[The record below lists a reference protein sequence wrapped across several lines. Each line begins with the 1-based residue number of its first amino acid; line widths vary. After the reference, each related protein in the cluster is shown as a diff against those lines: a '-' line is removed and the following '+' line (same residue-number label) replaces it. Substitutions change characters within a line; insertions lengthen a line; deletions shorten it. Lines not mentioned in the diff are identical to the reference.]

1 MQEPR
6 PQEII
11 VVGRAEDLDAQE
23 VVRKL
28 AQTPGA
34 VSIRW
39 LEVDRPGHIAPIE
52 VGLRATK
59 TPLVAFLDDDAEPEA
74 GWLEAL
80 VSAFSDPQVAC
91 VGGRVITPGFR
102 GKVRADAGRVRWY
115 GNHIGNIGAL
125 EARGPVEVDGVMECN
140 WAWRSNAL
148 RSLRLDP
155 IFEDGDAVYLDGGRL
170 RWYGRHIGNI
180 GAFEAPGPV
189 DVDGVMEGNWAWRVA
204 VLRRLDF
211 DPVFDFD
218 DASMYGLDLCL
229 RAKAL
234 GYRVLYQ
241 PAARIVHHIAPRD
254 PALARQDR
262 PLRTF
267 AYSRNYTYLALK
279 HLRGWRRATFV
290 LWWWLVG
297 ERGSYGIATAAMD
310 LAMQGRKIWPLVNAS
325 LSGKWAGVKVWARNG
340 R

>member
-1 MQEPR
+1 MSGIAVVIPTWRRAPWLARCLAAVLAQEPR
-6 PQEII
+6 PQDVI
-11 VVGRAEDLDAQE
+11 VVGRAEDPDAQE
-23 VVRKL
+23 VVKEVAR
-28 AQTPGA
+28 TPGA
-34 VSIRW
+34 VSVRW

-102 GKVRADAGRVRWY
+102 GKVHADAGRVRWY
-115 GNHIGNIGAL
+115 GKHIGNIAAV
-125 EARGPVEVDGVMECN
+125 EASSP
-140 WAWRSNAL
+140 L
-148 RSLRLDP
+148 
-155 IFEDGDAVYLDGGRL
+155 
-170 RWYGRHIGNI
+170 
-180 GAFEAPGPV
+180 
-189 DVDGVMEGNWAWRVA
+189 DVDGVMENNWAWRVD
-204 VLRRLDF
+204 VLERLDF
-211 DPVFDFD
+211 DPTFDFD

-229 RAKAL
+229 QAMSL

-241 PAARIVHHIAPRD
+241 PAARVVHHVAPRD

-262 PLRTF
+262 PQRTF

-279 HLRGWRRATFV
+279 HLRGWRRVTFV

-310 LAMQGRKIWPLVNAS
+310 LAIQGRKIWPLVNAS